1 MEKVFLVDRYTHAYA
16 YKLLSY
22 VCRVEEKL
30 GCLHNLALVPEE
42 GVGVEV
48 LGRVEPKVKPLLTVT
63 YTINIHIGLHCVRFT
78 GGVAEELKIKLIVIW
93 TVR

>member
-1 MEKVFLVDRYTHAYA
+1 MHMHTNYCHTYG
-16 YKLLSY
+16 
-22 VCRVEEKL
+22 VCRGK

-48 LGRVEPKVKPLLTVT
+48 LGRVEPKAKPLLTVT
-63 YTINIHIGLHCVRFT
+63 YTINIHIGLDCVRFT